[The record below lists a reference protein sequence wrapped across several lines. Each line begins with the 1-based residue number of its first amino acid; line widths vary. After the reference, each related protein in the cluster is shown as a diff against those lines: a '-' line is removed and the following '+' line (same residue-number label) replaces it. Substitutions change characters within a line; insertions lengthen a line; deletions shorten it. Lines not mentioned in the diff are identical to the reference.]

1 MDRQKHYDELIAWY
15 KDFQLVSRISS
26 VLQWDQRTY
35 MPKLGMAS
43 RAEQLALIDGLAH
56 RKLTEPAMVAKLNEL
71 AAVQAELSED
81 QRVNLR
87 EIKREVD
94 RATKVPNDL
103 VEEISRHTAKSNAAW
118 VEAREADN
126 FNHFA
131 PFLARMI
138 ELRKLEAAALGFAD
152 RPYDAA
158 LDLFEPG
165 STEPYV
171 RKLLEDLRQRL
182 VPFVHKVLGAEKHD
196 DSLILREPFPIDKQR
211 EFGLM
216 VIGKLGF
223 NFDEGRQ
230 DISAHPFTIGSKGDV
245 RITTRFNERDLRQS
259 LFAMIH
265 EAGHALYEMGLP
277 DEHVD
282 TPLGQSVSLA
292 VHESQS
298 RFFENT
304 LGRSLAFWTYF
315 YPDLKA
321 AFPTQLGGVPLLKF
335 YEAVNI
341 VAPSLIRVE
350 ADEVTYNLHIVLR
363 FEIERAFMAG
373 EVAVAD
379 LPDLWRAK
387 VKQYLDIDA
396 PNDADGVL
404 QDVHWS
410 EGLIGYFPTYTMG
423 NLYGAQLREKI
434 MADLGDIGVLCA
446 RGEFAPI
453 LNWMREHV
461 HRLGKRYTANELIER
476 ATGKKPTAEPF
487 MRYLAEKYGPLYHL

>member
-1 MDRQKHYDELIAWY
+1 
-15 KDFQLVSRISS
+15 
-26 VLQWDQRTY
+26 
-35 MPKLGMAS
+35 
-43 RAEQLALIDGLAH
+43 
-56 RKLTEPAMVAKLNEL
+56 
-71 AAVQAELSED
+71 
-81 QRVNLR
+81 
-87 EIKREVD
+87 
-94 RATKVPNDL
+94 
-103 VEEISRHTAKSNAAW
+103 
-118 VEAREADN
+118 
-126 FNHFA
+126 
-131 PFLARMI
+131 
-138 ELRKLEAAALGFAD
+138 
-152 RPYDAA
+152 
-158 LDLFEPG
+158 
-165 STEPYV
+165 
-171 RKLLEDLRQRL
+171 
-182 VPFVHKVLGAEKHD
+182 
-196 DSLILREPFPIDKQR
+196 
-211 EFGLM
+211 
-216 VIGKLGF
+216 
-223 NFDEGRQ
+223 
-230 DISAHPFTIGSKGDV
+230 V

>member
-1 MDRQKHYDELIAWY
+1 MDRQQQYQEMIAWY
-15 KDFQLVSRISS
+15 KEFQLVGRISS
-26 VLQWDQRTY
+26 ILQWDQRTY
-35 MPKLGMAS
+35 MPKKGIVS
-43 RAEQLALIDGLAH
+43 RADQLAFLDGLAH
-56 RKLTEPAMVAKLNEL
+56 RKLTEPAMVGAVNEL
-71 AAVQAELSED
+71 AAAASELTED
-81 QRVNLR
+81 QRVNVR

-94 RATKVPNDL
+94 RATKVPTDL
-103 VEEISRHTAKSNAAW
+103 VEEISRHISKSNNAW
-118 VEAREADN
+118 VEARQNND

-138 ELRKLEAAALGFAD
+138 ELRKLEAAALGFGD

-165 STEPYV
+165 STEPFV
-171 RKLLEDLRQRL
+171 RDLLEDLRKRL

-196 DSLILREPFPIDKQR
+196 DSPILRQPYPIDKQR

-216 VIGKLGF
+216 VIGKLGYD
-223 NFDEGRQ
+223 FDEGRQ
-230 DISAHPFTIGSKGDV
+230 DISAHPFTIGTKGDV
-245 RITTRFNERDLRQS
+245 RITTRFNETDLRQS

-265 EAGHALYEMGLP
+265 EGGHALYEMGLP
-277 DEHVD
+277 QEHAD

-298 RFFENT
+298 RFFENV
-304 LGRSLAFWTYF
+304 LGRSMSFWTYF

-321 AFPTQLGGVPLLKF
+321 TFPTQLGDVSLPMF
-335 YEAVNI
+335 FEAINT

-350 ADEVTYNLHIVLR
+350 ADEVTYNLHIILR

-373 EVAVAD
+373 EVAVPD
-379 LPDLWRAK
+379 LPELWNAK
-387 VKQYLDIDA
+387 IKQYLGIDV
-396 PNDADGVL
+396 PNNADGVL

-423 NLYGAQLREKI
+423 NLYGAQLREKLI
-434 MADLGDIGVLCA
+434 ADLGDIDRLCA

-461 HRLGKRYTANELIER
+461 HRHGKRYMAGELIER
-476 ATGKKPTAEPF
+476 ATGKKPNAEPF
-487 MRYLAEKYGPLYHL
+487 MCYLTEKYGPLYHL